1 GAGGTCSGRVR
12 IVEVGLVHAVEV
24 RARYQNLRGDLARHV
39 LEEVLRNVREVGVEM
54 RVVRRDAHAI
64 GADEPGRRL
73 DLGLAALDGG
83 PAVAPEVLARG
94 QRQVRR
100 VRVTVL
106 RVITLD
112 P

>member
-1 GAGGTCSGRVR
+1 MIRRPPRSTLFPYTTLFRSPT
-12 IVEVGLVHAVEV
+12 
-24 RARYQNLRGDLARHV
+24 YQNLRGDLARQV

-64 GADEPGRRL
+64 GADETGRRL

-94 QRQVRR
+94 QRQVGR

-106 RVITLD
+106 RVIPLD